1 MPQASDL
8 VGSYGTP
15 YGTTNAAGSA
25 SGPGYGQASAFSSI
39 KQAPPHVN
47 TSNNQTSKVS
57 SQGSNFNQSRVPPP
71 SKIPNS
77 AVEMPGDSLARLDV
91 QFGGLDLQ
99 FGGGSSAASDSVSS
113 FEFNGNAG
121 QGPAVVVNPSQ
132 SSVAQNAT
140 NVVEQDKY
148 SLSGGAGSSDKGQT
162 GISSVT
168 ASAVASSSASG
179 PMDGPYGHPP
189 SAKEVSKSLSNAM
202 SGGKL
207 VGPTAA
213 NDVGGYDP
221 RKSGS
226 GYSSRPVPPP
236 GAGGMVDMKNDAL
249 VYHNPQQNSFNSSYN
264 KQQQSSYGVQQQYS
278 SQNQYGGGPNQSGSY
293 GSSGIVQ

>member
-1 MPQASDL
+1 MRILQLHCDSIE
-8 VGSYGTP
+8 YTP
-15 YGTTNAAGSA
+15 TKKEIRSA
-25 SGPGYGQASAFSSI
+25 EDIDDPKTI
-39 KQAPPHVN
+39 KL
-47 TSNNQTSKVS
+47 
-57 SQGSNFNQSRVPPP
+57 
-71 SKIPNS
+71 
-77 AVEMPGDSLARLDV
+77 EEL
-91 QFGGLDLQ
+91 
-99 FGGGSSAASDSVSS
+99 
-113 FEFNGNAG
+113 
-121 QGPAVVVNPSQ
+121 VVVFVAIEDGDG

-148 SLSGGAGSSDKGQT
+148 SLTGGAGSSDKGQT